1 MSNGGQAGLSV
12 VIAVLTYKRP
22 ETLGQLLSA
31 YASMARPEG
40 AGLRL
45 LVIDNDQQGS
55 AKQVVDRWRGQIDGL
70 LYVLESRRGIPVA
83 RNRAIDEAMAL
94 QVDALCFIDDDE
106 YPDRHWITNLL
117 GCWKRTGA
125 NLLGG
130 PVEVAPP
137 PEGATAWQKMINA
150 SLAARQ
156 HRKNRAV
163 ERAVATNARYTIVTN
178 NWLCDLK
185 WLAKTG
191 LRFDEKLLVTGGSD
205 TAFFRAARAIQ
216 CVTAWCPDAVV
227 FETMGMERLSMTYQ
241 FKRGAYQ
248 SLTNFRIKT
257 PRVTATIVVSA
268 VLIACL
274 RAILGVLLLIVPIF
288 GRASPVMAVRSVGWA
303 VGRMMA
309 VFGRHSKLYQ

>member
-1 MSNGGQAGLSV
+1 MSNGDQAGLSV

-22 ETLGQLLSA
+22 ETLDQLLSA
-31 YASMARPEG
+31 YASMARPED
-40 AGLRL
+40 AGLKL

-55 AKQVVDRWRGQIDGL
+55 AKQVVDLWRGRIEGL
-70 LYVLESRRGIPVA
+70 LYVLEGRRGIPVA

-94 QVDALCFIDDDE
+94 QADALCFIDDDE
-106 YPDRHWITNLL
+106 YPDRQWIVNLL
-117 GCWKRTGA
+117 DCWKQTGA

-137 PEGATAWQKMINA
+137 PEGATVWQKMINT
-150 SLAARQ
+150 SLASRQ
-156 HRKNRAV
+156 LRKNRAV

-185 WLAKTG
+185 WLAKAG

-205 TAFFRAARAIQ
+205 TAFFRAARAIR
-216 CVTAWCPDAVV
+216 CITAWCPDAIV
-227 FETMGMERLSMTYQ
+227 FETMGLERLSMVYQ
-241 FKRGAYQ
+241 FRRGAYQ

-257 PRVTATIVVSA
+257 PRVTAKIVVSA

-274 RAILGVLLLIVPIF
+274 RAVLGVLLLIVPIF